1 MKLIRLA
8 RCGLSATLAAGG
20 LLIFAPAA
28 SAIPNPACDV
38 EDDPP
43 VLQLVEGWVMPTGG
57 PDGLDCTDR
66 PSRNQDD
73 SGDDGSDSRISNENE
88 VEQDEA
94 PTDTASPDDEV
105 ADESGDPLAPNPQPP
120 VSESNTTQ
128 AQESDNAQRD
138 TLVDDIVG
146 VLGLDDPRSLASA
159 GGGSTTTGP
168 ESFFTELQNEFVN
181 LLSAF

>member
-1 MKLIRLA
+1 MKPTRLA

-28 SAIPNPACDV
+28 SAQIAACDV

-43 VLQLVEGWVMPTGG
+43 IFQLVERWVMPTGG
-57 PDGLDCTDR
+57 PDGLDCIDR

-73 SGDDGSDSRISNENE
+73 SGEDGGDARVSNENE
-88 VEQDEA
+88 AQQDDA
-94 PTDTASPDDEV
+94 STGTASSGEEV
-105 ADESGDPLAPNPQPP
+105 AEESGDPLAPNPQPP
-120 VSESNTTQ
+120 VSESNTPQ
-128 AQESDNAQRD
+128 AQESDNAQRE

-146 VLGLDDPRSLASA
+146 VLGIGEPRSLASA
-159 GGGSTTTGP
+159 GGGTATGP
-168 ESFFTELQNEFVN
+168 ESFFTELQNEFIN